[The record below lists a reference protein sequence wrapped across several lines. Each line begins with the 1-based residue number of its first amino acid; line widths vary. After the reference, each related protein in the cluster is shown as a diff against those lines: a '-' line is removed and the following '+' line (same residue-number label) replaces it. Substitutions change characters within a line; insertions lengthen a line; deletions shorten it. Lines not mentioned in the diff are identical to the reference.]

1 MLTHDAD
8 KNNLVGT
15 CLNWSDIADLLG
27 SLPCKV
33 LLFLDTC
40 HSGALG
46 ASITSSEKYLKN
58 TEALREMGSNEVGVV
73 IMSGS
78 TGEESSLESAEW
90 EHGVF
95 TLSLIEGIQNK
106 KADLKAD
113 GLIELR
119 ELDFFVSNNVN
130 ELTQGKQN
138 PTTQKP
144 STISKL
150 IIY

>member
-1 MLTHDAD
+1 
-8 KNNLVGT
+8 
-15 CLNWSDIADLLG
+15 LNWNDIGEIL
-27 SLPCKV
+27 SKMPCRV

-46 ASITSSEKYLKN
+46 ASLASNENYVKN
-58 TEALREMGSNEVGVV
+58 TEALRKMGSNEVGVV
-73 IMSGS
+73 IMSAS
-78 TGEESSLESAEW
+78 TGDEYSLESPDWA
-90 EHGVF
+90 HGVF
-95 TLSLIEGIQNK
+95 TLSLIQGLK
-106 KADLKAD
+106 DGKADFRGD

-119 ELDFFVSNNVN
+119 ELDLFVSENVY
-130 ELTQGKQN
+130 ELTNGQQN